1 MKRIKAKLL
10 EISDKIHADDMEYM
24 TYSRNE
30 FIKELDKNITSLSA
44 AKDYLKA
51 MNDECDR
58 LIDEMEVSSWLS
70 IKEEIRQCLYT
81 IWEYALKDTIWEDAL
96 KEEKEKF
103 WEKKMEQIS
112 IGDIYYNYINKDRS
126 VSFYKVVGKSRKTIK
141 CQGLET
147 NTTKRSSKSAK
158 PGEPIEG
165 RFYIMKNETIHGEW
179 CCPYTKSEPVS
190 FYLSKN

>member
-1 MKRIKAKLL
+1 
-10 EISDKIHADDMEYM
+10 MEYM
-24 TYSRNE
+24 TYTRDE
-30 FIKELDKNITSLSA
+30 FIKELDENITSLSA

-141 CQGLET
+141 CQGLKT

-158 PGEPIEG
+158 PGEPIED

>member
-10 EISDKIHADDMEYM
+10 EISDKIHKDDMEYM
-24 TYSRNE
+24 TYSRDE
-30 FIKELDKNITSLSA
+30 FIKELDENITSLST
-44 AKDYLKA
+44 AKAYLKT
-51 MNDECDR
+51 MSDECDR

-103 WEKKMEQIS
+103 WENKMEQIS

-126 VSFYKVVGKSRKTIK
+126 VRFYKVVSKSRKSIK
-141 CQGLET
+141 CQELET
-147 NTTKRSSKSAK
+147 IVTKKTPKYAK

-190 FYLSKN
+190 FYLPKN

>member
-24 TYSRNE
+24 TYTRDE
-30 FIKELDKNITSLSA
+30 FIKELDENITSLSA

-103 WEKKMEQIS
+103 WREGETKLTVNELTKTLKAKGYKMAEYTLRKSNIIFSEFTYTDYIKDKKLAIS
-112 IGDIYYNYINKDRS
+112 TKRVKGEVETKVAFINKH
-126 VSFYKVVGKSRKTIK
+126 FEEEFKEMGIEVGTILK
-141 CQGLET
+141 
-147 NTTKRSSKSAK
+147 
-158 PGEPIEG
+158 
-165 RFYIMKNETIHGEW
+165 
-179 CCPYTKSEPVS
+179 
-190 FYLSKN
+190 

>member
-10 EISDKIHADDMEYM
+10 EISDKIHKDDMEYSM
-24 TYSRNE
+24 YTREE
-30 FIKELDKNITSLSA
+30 FIKELNRNVTSFFA
-44 AKDYLKA
+44 AELYLEA
-51 MNDECDR
+51 MSKECDR
-58 LIDEMEVSSWLS
+58 LFDEKEDSSYLS
-70 IKEEIRQCLYT
+70 IKEDIRLFLYA
-81 IWEYALKDTIWEDAL
+81 IQEDIL
-96 KEEKEKF
+96 KEQKEKF
-103 WEKKMEQIS
+103 WKKKMEQIS

-126 VSFYKVVGKSRKTIK
+126 VSFYKVVGKGRKTIK

-147 NTTKRSSKSAK
+147 NTTKRSSKSAR

-190 FYLSKN
+190 FYLTEN

>member
-1 MKRIKAKLL
+1 MKKIKAKIL
-10 EISDKIHADDMEYM
+10 EFSDMIHKDDMEYSIY
-24 TYSRNE
+24 TREE
-30 FIKELDKNITSLSA
+30 FIKELDQNMTSFLA
-44 AKDYLKA
+44 AKSYLEA
-51 MNDECDR
+51 MSEECDK
-58 LIDEMEVSSWLS
+58 LFDEKEDSSYLS
-70 IKEEIRQCLYT
+70 IKEDIRLFLYT
-81 IWEYALKDTIWEDAL
+81 IQEDIL
-96 KEEKEKF
+96 KEQKEKF

>member
-1 MKRIKAKLL
+1 MKKIKAKIL
-10 EISDKIHADDMEYM
+10 ELSDMIHKDDMEYSIY
-24 TYSRNE
+24 TREE
-30 FIKELDKNITSLSA
+30 FIKELDQNVNSFLA
-44 AKDYLKA
+44 AKSYLEA
-51 MNDECDR
+51 MSEECDK
-58 LIDEMEVSSWLS
+58 LFDEKEDSSYLS
-70 IKEEIRQCLYT
+70 IKEDIRLFLYA
-81 IWEYALKDTIWEDAL
+81 IQEDIL
-96 KEEKEKF
+96 KEQKEKF
-103 WEKKMEQIS
+103 WENKMEQIS

-126 VSFYKVVGKSRKTIK
+126 VSFYKVVGKSRKAIK
-141 CQGLET
+141 CQGLKT